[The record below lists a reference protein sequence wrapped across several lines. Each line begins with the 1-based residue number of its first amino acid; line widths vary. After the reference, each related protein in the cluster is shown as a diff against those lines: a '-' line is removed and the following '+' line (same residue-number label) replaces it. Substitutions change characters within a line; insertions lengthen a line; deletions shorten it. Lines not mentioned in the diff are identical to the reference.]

1 MDQINVQNLTEKSE
15 SVTNASV
22 FVLIITGVLGYFEKR
37 WLVQLIAGIH
47 FLNIVLLFFMM
58 PVQIPEPAE
67 ILYSKLIRLITLDVI
82 PYIDEILQWL
92 TNFDQGDP
100 ISPEAERIG

>member
-1 MDQINVQNLTEKSE
+1 MDQIDVQKLTEKSE

-22 FVLIITGVLGYFEKR
+22 FVLIITGVLSYFEKR

-82 PYIDEILQWL
+82 PYIDEILEWY
-92 TNFDQGDP
+92 TSFDQGDP
-100 ISPEAERIG
+100 ISP